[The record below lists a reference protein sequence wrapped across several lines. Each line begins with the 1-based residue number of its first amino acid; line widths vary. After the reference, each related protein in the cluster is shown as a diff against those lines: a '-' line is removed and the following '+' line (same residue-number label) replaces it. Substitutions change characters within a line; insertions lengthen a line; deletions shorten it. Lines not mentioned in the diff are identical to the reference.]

1 VKFLERRNN
10 RLHRMKGTL
19 YINEFHIRLWR
30 NSLGFRKGNKK
41 AAAANVFVAFMKL
54 NKKYFFK
61 RS

>member
-1 VKFLERRNN
+1 
-10 RLHRMKGTL
+10 MKGTL

-54 NKKYFFK
+54 NKKYFLQQELV
-61 RS
+61 